1 MSQKHSPIAKR
12 FASAAI
18 ISLLSVLPV
27 CADADT
33 EKEGHHITA
42 HWSKTL
48 SKNQWELANAMHHK
62 LEDDQAPFKTRE
74 AQTLTELNTL
84 IVRGDVSLSEIHK
97 KIDELINAKR
107 EIMRLRYDHL
117 VEMRSVLNAEQRVSY
132 DEAVMKRYE
141 VK

>member
-48 SKNQWELANAMHHK
+48 SKNQWEQANAMHHK

-117 VEMRSVLNAEQRVSY
+117 VEMRRVLNAEQRVSY